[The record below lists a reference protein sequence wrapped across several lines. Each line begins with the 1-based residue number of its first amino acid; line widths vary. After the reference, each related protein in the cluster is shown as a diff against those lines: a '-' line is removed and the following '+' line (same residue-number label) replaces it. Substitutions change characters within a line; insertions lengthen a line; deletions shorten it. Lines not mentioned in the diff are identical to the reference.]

1 MQKNSERKMQLEE
14 LLKVS
19 SKVDWSPNIHMNLM
33 VMCMESK
40 DNIIPTIIQII
51 KDSKT
56 EEQVLRKIEEAGMIL
71 PDIVKEAKEA
81 RESASKQEMKN

>member
-56 EEQVLRKIEEAGMIL
+56 EEQVLRKIEEAGMKL

-81 RESASKQEMKN
+81 RESTSKQEMKN